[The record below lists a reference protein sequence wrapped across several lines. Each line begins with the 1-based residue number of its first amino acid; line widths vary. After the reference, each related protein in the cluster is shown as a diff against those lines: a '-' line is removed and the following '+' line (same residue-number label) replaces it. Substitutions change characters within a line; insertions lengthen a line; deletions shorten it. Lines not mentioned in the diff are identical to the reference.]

1 MREEDLKKCCEICKN
16 ENNNCEHK
24 DFALQYNFIVC
35 PFYSTKIDKNFVVI
49 VPPRHQGKYWFKN
62 LNVDEE

>member
-16 ENNNCEHK
+16 ENNCEHK

-35 PFYSTKIDKNFVVI
+35 PFYGSKIDKNIVFV
-49 VPPRHQGKYWFKN
+49 VPPRHQKVWWAN